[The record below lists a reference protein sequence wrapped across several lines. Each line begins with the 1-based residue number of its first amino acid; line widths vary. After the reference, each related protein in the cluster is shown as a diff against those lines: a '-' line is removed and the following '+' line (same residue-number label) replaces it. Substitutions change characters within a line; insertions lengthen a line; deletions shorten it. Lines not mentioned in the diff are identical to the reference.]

1 VTATIENYIGEPVAL
16 TDPNRGGRPL
26 VVPTPK
32 IDPSPEWLDA
42 WKGYELEL
50 KMLRRSPHTI
60 YQRKCQVSILAR
72 HAGAD
77 GLGPAEITKMWMHER
92 NPQAEVGGDT
102 CRPRPG
108 ARAGQGDPGCR
119 APARATTGSVTAP
132 S

>member
-1 VTATIENYIGEPVAL
+1 MTAVIQNYNRQSVSL
-16 TDPNRGGRPL
+16 RDPDGGGRPP
-26 VVPTPK
+26 VIPTPD
-32 IDPSPEWLDA
+32 IQPSPEWLDA
-42 WKGYELEL
+42 WMGCELEL
-50 KMLRRSPHTI
+50 MMLGRSKHTA
-60 YQRKCQVSILAR
+60 YQRKSQVLVLAR